1 MFSKKMK
8 ENKRGI
14 SPVIATVLLISMVIV
29 SGLIVFLW
37 FNGIVQEEG
46 TKFEKNIK
54 LNCPDVRFDASYD
67 EKLNILNTGN
77 VPIYRMEAKV
87 FKEGGYDTMEIP
99 NWPEKGLNQGA
110 VFSGSIDTTNAER
123 ILLIPVLMGSSGE
136 GRKTYTCEDQYGY
149 EIVI

>member
-1 MFSKKMK
+1 MFNKKMN

-14 SPVIATVLLISMVIV
+14 SPVIATVLLIAMVVV

-54 LNCPDVRFDASYD
+54 LNCADVRFDASY
-67 EKLNILNTGN
+67 EGTLSVLNSGN
-77 VPIYRMEAKV
+77 VPIYRMNAKI
-87 FKEGGYDTMEIP
+87 FKEGGYDTIEIS
-99 NWPEKGLNQGA
+99 NWPEKGLNPGA
-110 VFSGSIDTTNAER
+110 IFSGNVDTTNANK
-123 ILLIPVLMGSSGE
+123 ILLIPVLIGSSGE